1 MPRICWQATSDG
13 RYWIDIALGAYDT
26 KLMVD
31 TGVID
36 PRQRVAFELEPALY
50 DLLVQRNQIKPRGAK
65 RRRDSSGILV
75 SLDCGEVISQ
85 LIDPVSG
92 LRVGPVVV
100 ADVVRTFPRVPNRVG
115 VVFFHLLTDCSVQ
128 WDLNSW
134 QWCVDYA

>member
-26 KLMVD
+26 KLMID

-50 DLLVQRNQIKPRGAK
+50 DLLVQRNQIKPKGVK

-75 SLDCGEVISQ
+75 NLDCGEVSSQ

-92 LRVGPVVV
+92 LRVGPLIV
-100 ADVVRTFPRVPNRVG
+100 ADIVRTFPRIPNRVG
-115 VVFFHLLTDCSVQ
+115 VVFFHLLTDCTVH
-128 WDLNSW
+128 WDLNSR
-134 QWCVDYA
+134 QWCVDYV